1 MSGFTTSNTLRVMI
15 GKFRYKKKRKK
26 KKNGKKKTNLRKS

>member
-1 MSGFTTSNTLRVMI
+1 MSGFTTSGTLRVMI

-26 KKNGKKKTNLRKS
+26 KNGKKKTNLRKS